1 MSRVHPRA
9 CLLTALLVSL
19 AGPVSA
25 DPEADRLAFL
35 RLHQHRFPGLTQDA
49 YGDGVYAIDAR
60 LRKQWREIN
69 DFPPYE
75 FDLDEGEQLFHEPF
89 ANGHGYADCFD
100 HGGLGIRQGYPRFD
114 TRKKRVLT
122 LELALNECREANG
135 EKPLPWRQ
143 GALARI
149 SAWMASTSR
158 GKPMHIVIPDLEEA
172 RAAYE
177 RGREFFYS
185 KRGQLNFS
193 CADCHVTAMGKQMGD
208 VMLAP
213 VIGAV
218 THFPVYNLRWGSLGT
233 LHRRFAGCMY
243 VARAKP
249 LPAQSQPLRELEY
262 FLSYMANGMSVR
274 GPSAYH

>member
-1 MSRVHPRA
+1 MPRA
-9 CLLTALLVSL
+9 CLLAALLSVL
-19 AGPVSA
+19 ASAPVNA

-35 RLHQHRFPGLTQDA
+35 QLHQRQFPGLARDDL
-49 YGDGVYAIDAR
+49 GDGVYAIAPQ
-60 LRKQWREIN
+60 LRRQWREIN

-75 FDLDEGEQLFHEPF
+75 FDLDEGEQLFHAAF
-89 ANGHGYADCFD
+89 ANGGTYADCFA
-100 HGGLGIRQGYPRFD
+100 HGGIGIRQEYPRYD
-114 TRKKRVLT
+114 AEKNRVLT
-122 LELALNECREANG
+122 LELALNECRQANG
-135 EKPLPWRQ
+135 EAPLPWKQ
-143 GALARI
+143 GDLARI

-158 GKPMHIVIPDLEEA
+158 GRRMHIVIPERPEA

-193 CADCHVTAMGKQMGD
+193 CADCHVTAMGRQMGD
-208 VMLAP
+208 VVLAP

-218 THFPVYNLRWGSLGT
+218 SHFPVYNLRWGSLGT

-262 FLSYMANGMSVR
+262 FLSYMANGMPVK

>member
-1 MSRVHPRA
+1 MFRSRLSGCFLA
-9 CLLTALLVSL
+9 AFLGLLVSS
-19 AGPVSA
+19 VCA
-25 DPEADRLAFL
+25 DPEADRRAFL
-35 RLHQHRFPGLTQDA
+35 QLHQDRFPGLGQDEL
-49 YGDGVYAIDAR
+49 GDGVYAIDPR

-69 DFPPYE
+69 EFPPYA
-75 FDLDEGEQLFHEPF
+75 FDLDEGERLFHQSF
-89 ANGHGYADCFD
+89 ANGRGYADCFA
-100 HGGLGIRQGYPRFD
+100 HGGVGIRQDYPRYD
-114 TRKKRVLT
+114 TRKHRVLT

-135 EKPLPWRQ
+135 EAPLPWKQ
-143 GALARI
+143 GALAKI
-149 SAWMASTSR
+149 SAWMASTSH
-158 GKPMHIVIPDLEEA
+158 GKRMHIVIPDLPDA

-193 CADCHVTAMGKQMGD
+193 CADCHVTAMGRQMGD

-218 THFPVYNLRWGSLGT
+218 THFPVYHLRSGTLGT
-233 LHRRFAGCMY
+233 LHRRLAGCMY

-249 LPAQSQPLRELEY
+249 LPAQSRPLRELEY
-262 FLSYMANGMSVR
+262 FLSYMANGMPVR